1 MENAAFRAHVRE
13 VYELMVAAAVAKRA
27 GNMMAT
33 AVFAQQLLAEAER
46 AGLKATC
53 IAACSAL
60 ETMGH
65 FPPEAIEA
73 ARVEETH
80 LN

>member
-1 MENAAFRAHVRE
+1 MGDDAFRAHVRE

-33 AVFAQQLLAEAER
+33 AVFAQQLLAKAEQ
-46 AGLKATC
+46 AGIKATC

-60 ETMGH
+60 ETLGN
-65 FPPEAIEA
+65 FPPEVIDEVRA
-73 ARVEETH
+73 EEVN